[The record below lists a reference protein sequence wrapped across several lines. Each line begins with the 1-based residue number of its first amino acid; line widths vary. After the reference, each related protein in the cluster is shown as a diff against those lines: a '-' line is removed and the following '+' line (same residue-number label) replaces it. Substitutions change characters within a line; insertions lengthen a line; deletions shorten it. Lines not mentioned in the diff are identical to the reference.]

1 MCKAWASRRLA
12 ATALPDQTCWMSSGL
27 LEDAS
32 FNQSPD
38 FGNVDL
44 FSADRPLADAAARGG
59 LDLAGL
65 SACGKDYGAA
75 DTLDLGRIANES
87 PPKLHIVDGK
97 GNRIDFVEFHPA
109 YHTLMAKSIGHGI
122 HASAH
127 DGSDKPAAVS
137 TRAVRLYLATQA
149 ESGHMCPIT
158 MTHACIGALRSE
170 QALLAKWLP
179 KIQTRTYDPRPL
191 PWWEK
196 NGVTLGMGMTER
208 QGGTDVRANVT
219 QAVAHGDH
227 VEITGHKWFM
237 SAPMCDAFLV
247 LAQAPGGLTCYL
259 MPRYRPDGSQNA
271 IRFQRLKDKL
281 GNKSNASSEVEF
293 HGAYA
298 ERVGA
303 EGAGVRT
310 IIEMVNLTRLDCA
323 IASAGQS
330 RIALSQA
337 LNHIRHR
344 SVFQRRL
351 ADQPSM
357 RATVADLALE
367 LEAQVAL
374 VFRLCRASERA
385 ASDPAEA
392 AYVRLLTPA
401 VKFLVCKTTPQ
412 IVYEA
417 LECLGGNG
425 YTEDLPL
432 ARYFRESPLNA
443 IWEGS
448 GNVMALD
455 VLRAAGRHPDQ
466 AMTTVGALTRTA
478 SAAFDVRP
486 LAETLA
492 TMLRSGDAERRARFL
507 CEGLA
512 KIAALAALA
521 EAKSDFATLY
531 GDTRLSGTTFA
542 QFGTADLG
550 GAEEALMDRALAA

>member
-1 MCKAWASRRLA
+1 
-12 ATALPDQTCWMSSGL
+12 MSSAL
-27 LEDAS
+27 LEDPAI
-32 FNQSPD
+32 NQSPP
-38 FGNVDL
+38 FGDVDL
-44 FSADRPLADAAARGG
+44 FGADRPLVDAARRAG
-59 LDLAGL
+59 LDLDAL
-65 SACGKDYGAA
+65 SACGKDYGATA
-75 DTLDLGRIANES
+75 TLDLGRVANEN
-87 PPKLHIVDGK
+87 PPKLHIMDGR

-109 YHTLMAKSIGHGI
+109 YHAMMAKSIGHGI

-127 DGSDKPAAVS
+127 DGSDKPAPMSA
-137 TRAVRLYLATQA
+137 RAVRLYLATQA
-149 ESGHMCPIT
+149 ESGHMCPVT
-158 MTHACIGALRSE
+158 MTHACIGALSAE
-170 QALLAKWLP
+170 PALLAKWLP
-179 KIQTRTYDPRPL
+179 RIQTRDYDPRPL

-196 NGVTLGMGMTER
+196 KGVTLGMGMTER
-208 QGGTDVRANVT
+208 QGGTDVRANIT
-219 QAVAHGDH
+219 EARAHGDH

-247 LAQAPGGLTCYL
+247 LAQARNGETEGGLTCYL
-259 MPRYRPDGSQNA
+259 LPRYRPDGSQNA

-337 LNHIRHR
+337 VHHIRYR
-344 SVFQRRL
+344 SVFQRKL
-351 ADQPSM
+351 VDQPAM
-357 RATVADLALE
+357 RATVADMALE

-374 VFRLCRASERA
+374 VFRLCRAAERA
-385 ASDPAEA
+385 ANDPAEA
-392 AYVRLLTPA
+392 AYARLLTPA
-401 VKFLVCKTTPQ
+401 VKFLVCKSTPQ
-412 IVYEA
+412 LVYEA

-425 YTEDLPL
+425 YTEDLPM

-466 AMTTVGALTRTA
+466 AMATVGALA
-478 SAAFDVRP
+478 KAAAPAFDVRP
-486 LAETLA
+486 LADTLA
-492 TMLRSGDAERRARFL
+492 GVLRSGEAERRARFL

-512 KIAALAALA
+512 KIAAVAALA
-521 EAKSDFATLY
+521 EAGSQFAPLY
-531 GDTRLSGTTFA
+531 GHARLGTKSLA
-542 QFGTADLG
+542 HFGTVELG
-550 GAEEALMDRALAA
+550 SSETQLIDRALAA

>member
-1 MCKAWASRRLA
+1 M
-12 ATALPDQTCWMSSGL
+12 TGTF

-32 FNQSPD
+32 FNQSPA
-38 FGNVDL
+38 FGDVNL
-44 FSADRPLADAAARGG
+44 FTADRPLSDAATRCG
-59 LDLAGL
+59 LDLRAL

-75 DTLDLGRIANES
+75 GTLDLGRLANEN
-87 PPKLHIVDGK
+87 PPKLKTMDGR

-109 YHTLMAKSIGHGI
+109 YHALMAKSIGWGI

-127 DGSDKPAAVS
+127 DGSDALIDDRGGPMAS
-137 TRAVRLYLATQA
+137 RAVRLYLATQA
-149 ESGHMCPIT
+149 ESGHLCPIT
-158 MTHACIGALRSE
+158 MTHACVGALRSE
-170 QALLAKWLP
+170 PALLAKWLP
-179 KIQTRTYDPRPL
+179 KIQTRTYDPAAR

-196 NGVTLGMGMTER
+196 TGVTLGMGMTER
-208 QGGTDVRANVT
+208 QGGTDVRANIT
-219 QAVAHGDH
+219 EAASHGDH

-247 LAQAPGGLTCYL
+247 LAQAAGGLTCYL
-259 MPRYRPDGSQNA
+259 MPRYRPDGSHNA

-323 IASAGQS
+323 VASAGQM

-337 LNHIRHR
+337 IHHVRHR
-344 SVFQRRL
+344 SVFQKKL
-351 ADQPSM
+351 ADQPAM
-357 RATVADLALE
+357 RAVVADMALE

-374 VFRLCRASERA
+374 VFRLAQAVDKGET
-385 ASDPAEA
+385 
-392 AYVRLLTPA
+392 AYARLLTPA
-401 VKFLVCKTTPQ
+401 VKFLVCKSTPQ
-412 IVYEA
+412 VVYES

-425 YTEDLPL
+425 YTEDLPM

-455 VLRAAGRHPDQ
+455 VLRAAGRHPEASLDTLARLVRTASQ
-466 AMTTVGALTRTA
+466 AFDVGALARSLERT
-478 SAAFDVRP
+478 
-486 LAETLA
+486 
-492 TMLRSGDAERRARFL
+492 LRSPDAERRARFV

-512 KIAALAALA
+512 RIAALAALV
-521 EAKSDFATLY
+521 EARSDFATLY
-531 GDTRLSGTTFA
+531 GDARLGDGGFA

-550 GAEEALMDRALAA
+550 SAELALMDRALAA

>member
-1 MCKAWASRRLA
+1 
-12 ATALPDQTCWMSSGL
+12 MSSGL

-38 FGNVDL
+38 FGDVDL
-44 FSADRPLADAAARGG
+44 FSADRPLADAAQRAG

-75 DTLDLGRIANES
+75 GTLDLGRIANEN

-109 YHTLMAKSIGHGI
+109 YHALMAKSIGHGI

-127 DGSDKPAAVS
+127 DGSDKPAPVS

-170 QALLAKWLP
+170 PALLGKWLP
-179 KIQTRTYDPRPL
+179 KIQTRTYDPRAL

-208 QGGTDVRANVT
+208 QGGTDVRANIT
-219 QAVAHGDH
+219 QAVPAGDH

-247 LAQAPGGLTCYL
+247 LAQAAGDLTCYL

-293 HGAYA
+293 HGAFA
-298 ERVGA
+298 ERVGP

-323 IASAGQS
+323 IASAGQM

-401 VKFLVCKTTPQ
+401 VKFLVCKTHAADRLRGARVPGRQ
-412 IVYEA
+412 RLHRGPAAGPLLPRIA
-417 LECLGGNG
+417 AQRHLGRFGQRHG
-425 YTEDLPL
+425 
-432 ARYFRESPLNA
+432 AR
-443 IWEGS
+443 
-448 GNVMALD
+448 
-455 VLRAAGRHPDQ
+455 RAARRRPPSRPGDGDRGRSHQDGFGGVRR
-466 AMTTVGALTRTA
+466 AAACRDAGHGAALRRRR
-478 SAAFDVRP
+478 AARAFPLRRP
-486 LAETLA
+486 GQDR
-492 TMLRSGDAERRARFL
+492 RSGRS
-507 CEGLA
+507 C
-512 KIAALAALA
+512 
-521 EAKSDFATLY
+521 
-531 GDTRLSGTTFA
+531 
-542 QFGTADLG
+542 
-550 GAEEALMDRALAA
+550 

>member
-1 MCKAWASRRLA
+1 
-12 ATALPDQTCWMSSGL
+12 
-27 LEDAS
+27 
-32 FNQSPD
+32 
-38 FGNVDL
+38 
-44 FSADRPLADAAARGG
+44 
-59 LDLAGL
+59 
-65 SACGKDYGAA
+65 
-75 DTLDLGRIANES
+75 
-87 PPKLHIVDGK
+87 
-97 GNRIDFVEFHPA
+97 
-109 YHTLMAKSIGHGI
+109 
-122 HASAH
+122 
-127 DGSDKPAAVS
+127 
-137 TRAVRLYLATQA
+137 
-149 ESGHMCPIT
+149 
-158 MTHACIGALRSE
+158 
-170 QALLAKWLP
+170 
-179 KIQTRTYDPRPL
+179 
-191 PWWEK
+191 
-196 NGVTLGMGMTER
+196 
-208 QGGTDVRANVT
+208 
-219 QAVAHGDH
+219 
-227 VEITGHKWFM
+227 
-237 SAPMCDAFLV
+237 
-247 LAQAPGGLTCYL
+247 

-298 ERVGA
+298 ERVGP

-351 ADQPSM
+351 VDQPAM

-385 ASDPAEA
+385 ASDPTEA

-401 VKFLVCKTTPQ
+401 VKFLVCKSTPQ
-412 IVYEA
+412 LVYEA

-466 AMTTVGALTRTA
+466 AMATVGALTKTA

-492 TMLRSGDAERRARFL
+492 RMLRSGDAERRARFL

-512 KIAALAALA
+512 RIAALAALA

-531 GDTRLSGTTFA
+531 GDTRLGGAKFS

-550 GAEEALMDRALAA
+550 GAAETR

>member
-1 MCKAWASRRLA
+1 MTTSF
-12 ATALPDQTCWMSSGL
+12 

-32 FNQSPD
+32 FNQSPA
-38 FGNVDL
+38 FGDVDL
-44 FSADRPLADAAARGG
+44 FGADRALADAAQRAG
-59 LDLAGL
+59 LDLAAL
-65 SACGKDYGAA
+65 SVCGRDYGAA
-75 DTLDLGRIANES
+75 ETLDLGRVANEN
-87 PPKLHIVDGK
+87 PPKLRLMDGK
-97 GNRIDFVEFHPA
+97 GNRLDFVEFHPA
-109 YHTLMAKSIGHGI
+109 YHALMAKSIGHGI
-122 HASAH
+122 HASTH
-127 DGSDKPAAVS
+127 DGSDSTAPVSARAA
-137 TRAVRLYLATQA
+137 RLYLATQA

-158 MTHACIGALRSE
+158 MTHACVGALRSE
-170 QALLAKWLP
+170 PAALAKWLP
-179 KIQTRTYDPRPL
+179 HIRTRTYDPRPL
-191 PWWEK
+191 PWREK
-196 NGVTLGMGMTER
+196 KGVTLGMGMTER
-208 QGGTDVRANVT
+208 QGGTDVRANIT
-219 QAVAHGDH
+219 RATAHGDH
-227 VEITGHKWFM
+227 VEISGHKWFM

-247 LAQAPGGLTCYL
+247 LAQAEGGLTCYL
-259 MPRYRPDGSQNA
+259 MPRYRPDGSKNQ

-323 IASAGQS
+323 IASAGQM

-344 SVFQRRL
+344 TVFQRRL
-351 ADQPSM
+351 VDQPAM

-374 VFRLCRASERA
+374 VFRLCRAAEHA
-385 ASDPAEA
+385 HDPAEA

-401 VKFLVCKTTPQ
+401 VKFLVCKSTPQ
-412 IVYEA
+412 VVYEA

-466 AMTTVGALTRTA
+466 AMATVERLTK
-478 SAAFDVRP
+478 SAVTAFDVRP
-486 LAETLA
+486 LAQSLA
-492 TMLRSGDAERRARFL
+492 TVLRSGEAERRARFV

-512 KIAALAALA
+512 RMAALAALA
-521 EAKSDFATLY
+521 ESGSAFATLY
-531 GDTRLSGTTFA
+531 GDARLRSAGFT
-542 QFGTADLG
+542 QFGTSDLG
-550 GAEEALMDRALAA
+550 GAEHDLMNRALAS

>member
-1 MCKAWASRRLA
+1 
-12 ATALPDQTCWMSSGL
+12 MSSGL
-27 LEDAS
+27 LEDAA
-32 FNQSPD
+32 FNLSPA
-38 FGNVDL
+38 FGDIDL
-44 FSADRPLADAAARGG
+44 FSADRALVDGARRAG

-75 DTLDLGRIANES
+75 ETLDLGRVANEN
-87 PPKLHIVDGK
+87 PPKLHIMDGR

-109 YHTLMAKSIGHGI
+109 YHAMMAKSIGHGI

-127 DGSDKPAAVS
+127 DGSDKPAAMS
-137 TRAVRLYLATQA
+137 ARAVRLYLATQA
-149 ESGHMCPIT
+149 ESGHMCPVT
-158 MTHACIGALRSE
+158 MTHACIGALRAE
-170 QALLAKWLP
+170 PTLLERWLP
-179 KIQTRTYDPRPL
+179 RIQTREYDPRPL

-196 NGVTLGMGMTER
+196 KGVTLGMGMTER
-208 QGGTDVRANVT
+208 QGGTDVRANIT
-219 QAVAHGDH
+219 EAVARGDH

-247 LAQAPGGLTCYL
+247 LAQAQDGLTCYL

-293 HGAYA
+293 HAAYA
-298 ERVGA
+298 ERVGP

-323 IASAGQS
+323 IASAGQM

-344 SVFQRRL
+344 SVFQRKL
-351 ADQPSM
+351 IDQPSM

-374 VFRLCRASERA
+374 VFRLCRASER
-385 ASDPAEA
+385 SGTDPAEA
-392 AYVRLLTPA
+392 AYARLLTPA
-401 VKFLVCKTTPQ
+401 VKFLVCKSTPQ
-412 IVYEA
+412 VIYEA

-455 VLRAAGRHPDQ
+455 VLRAAGRHPEQ
-466 AMTTVGALTRTA
+466 AMATVGALA
-478 SAAFDVRP
+478 KIAAVAFDVRP

-492 TMLRSGDAERRARFL
+492 NVLRSGEAERRARFL

-521 EAKSDFATLY
+521 EAKSEFATLY
-531 GDTRLSGTTFA
+531 GDTRLRGERFA

-550 GAEEALMDRALAA
+550 SAESSLIDRALAA

>member
-1 MCKAWASRRLA
+1 
-12 ATALPDQTCWMSSGL
+12 MSSGL

-32 FNQSPD
+32 FNQSPA
-38 FGNVDL
+38 FGDVDL
-44 FSADRPLADAAARGG
+44 FTADRPLADAAARAG
-59 LDLAGL
+59 LDLASL
-65 SACGKDYGAA
+65 AACGRDYGSAE
-75 DTLDLGRIANES
+75 TLDLGRIANEN
-87 PPKLHIVDGK
+87 PPKLRTMDGK
-97 GNRIDFVEFHPA
+97 GNRLDLVEFHPA
-109 YHTLMAKSIGHGI
+109 YHAMMAKSIGHGI

-127 DGSDKPAAVS
+127 DGSDRAGPVS

-149 ESGHMCPIT
+149 ESGHMCPVT
-158 MTHACIGALRSE
+158 MTHACVGALRAE
-170 QALLAKWLP
+170 PAVLERWLP

-196 NGVTLGMGMTER
+196 KGVTLGMGMTER
-208 QGGTDVRANVT
+208 QGGTDVRANIT
-219 QAVAHGDH
+219 QATPAGDH

-247 LAQAPGGLTCYL
+247 LAQSEAGLTCYL
-259 MPRYRPDGSQNA
+259 MPRYRPDGSKNQ

-293 HGAYA
+293 HGAWG
-298 ERVGA
+298 ERVGP
-303 EGAGVRT
+303 EGGGVRT

-337 LNHIRHR
+337 LHHIRNR

-357 RATVADLALE
+357 RATVADMALE

-385 ASDPAEA
+385 AADPAEA

-401 VKFLVCKTTPQ
+401 VKFLVCKSTPQ
-412 IVYEA
+412 LVYES

-455 VLRAAGRHPDQ
+455 VLRAASRHPDQ
-466 AMTTVGALTRTA
+466 AMATVGALAKTA
-478 SAAFDVRP
+478 SQAFDVRP
-486 LAETLA
+486 MAETLA
-492 TMLRSGDAERRARFL
+492 MVLRSGEAERRARFL

-512 KIAALAALA
+512 RIAALAALA
-521 EAKSDFATLY
+521 EAGSDFAALY
-531 GDTRLSGTTFA
+531 GDTRLRGGHFS
-542 QFGTADLG
+542 QFGTPDLG
-550 GAEEALMDRALAA
+550 GAEIELMDRALAA

>member
-1 MCKAWASRRLA
+1 
-12 ATALPDQTCWMSSGL
+12 MSSAL
-27 LEDAS
+27 LEGAA
-32 FNQSPD
+32 FNQSPN
-38 FGNVDL
+38 FGDIDL
-44 FSADRPLADAAARGG
+44 FGADRPLVDAAQRAG

-65 SACGKDYGAA
+65 SACGTDYGAA
-75 DTLDLGRIANES
+75 ETLDLGRVANEN
-87 PPKLHIVDGK
+87 PPKLRIMDGR

-109 YHTLMAKSIGHGI
+109 YHAMMAKSIGHGI

-127 DGSDKPAAVS
+127 DGSDKPAPMS

-149 ESGHMCPIT
+149 ESGHMCPVT
-158 MTHACIGALRSE
+158 MTHACVGALRAE
-170 QALLAKWLP
+170 PGLLAKWLP
-179 KIQTRTYDPRPL
+179 KIQTRIYDARPL

-208 QGGTDVRANVT
+208 QGGTDVRANIT

-227 VEITGHKWFM
+227 SEITGHKWFM

-247 LAQAPGGLTCYL
+247 LAQAQGGLSCYL

-271 IRFQRLKDKL
+271 IRLQRLKDKL

-298 ERVGA
+298 ERVGP

-323 IASAGQS
+323 IASAGQM

-385 ASDPAEA
+385 AADPAEA

-401 VKFLVCKTTPQ
+401 IKFLVCKTAPQ
-412 IVYEA
+412 VIYES

-466 AMTTVGALTRTA
+466 AMATVDALAKAA

-486 LAETLA
+486 LTETLA
-492 TMLRSGDAERRARFL
+492 NVLRSGEAERRARFL

-512 KIAALAALA
+512 VTAALAALV

-531 GDTRLSGTTFA
+531 GHTRLGGSRFA

-550 GAEEALMDRALAA
+550 GAEQALTDRALAA

>member
-1 MCKAWASRRLA
+1 
-12 ATALPDQTCWMSSGL
+12 MSSAL
-27 LEDAS
+27 LEEPAL
-32 FNQSPD
+32 NQSPP
-38 FGNVDL
+38 FGDVDL
-44 FSADRPLADAAARGG
+44 FGSDRPLVDAARRVG
-59 LDLAGL
+59 LDLAAL
-65 SACGKDYGAA
+65 SACGKDYGSAA
-75 DTLDLGRIANES
+75 TLDLGRVANEN
-87 PPKLHIVDGK
+87 PPKLRIMDGR

-109 YHTLMAKSIGHGI
+109 YHALMAKSIGHGI

-127 DGSDKPAAVS
+127 DGSDQAAPMS
-137 TRAVRLYLATQA
+137 ARAVRLYLATQA

-158 MTHACIGALRSE
+158 MTHACIGALRAE
-170 QALLAKWLP
+170 PALLAKWLP
-179 KIQTRTYDPRPL
+179 RIQTRDYDPRPL

-196 NGVTLGMGMTER
+196 KGVTLGMGMTER
-208 QGGTDVRANVT
+208 QGGTDVRANIT
-219 QAVAHGDH
+219 EAEACGDH

-247 LAQAPGGLTCYL
+247 LAQAEGGLTCYL
-259 MPRYRPDGSQNA
+259 MPRYRPDGSRNA

-293 HGAYA
+293 HAAYA
-298 ERVGA
+298 ERVGP

-337 LNHIRHR
+337 VHHIRHR
-344 SVFQRRL
+344 SVFQRKL
-351 ADQPSM
+351 VDQPAM
-357 RATVADLALE
+357 RAVVADMALE

-374 VFRLCRASERA
+374 VFRLCRAAERA
-385 ASDPAEA
+385 TLDPAEA
-392 AYVRLLTPA
+392 AYARLLTPA
-401 VKFLVCKTTPQ
+401 VKFLVCKSTPQ
-412 IVYEA
+412 LVYEA

-425 YTEDLPL
+425 YTEDLAM

-466 AMTTVGALTRTA
+466 AMATLGTLAKTA
-478 SAAFDVRP
+478 AHAFDVRP
-486 LAETLA
+486 LADSLA
-492 TMLRSGDAERRARFL
+492 NLLKSSEAERRARFV

-512 KIAALAALA
+512 KIAAVAALA
-521 EAKSDFATLY
+521 EAGSDFSQLY
-531 GDTRLSGTTFA
+531 AHTRLSAAGFSH
-542 QFGTADLG
+542 FGTVDLG
-550 GAEEALMDRALAA
+550 DAEIPLIERALAA

>member
-1 MCKAWASRRLA
+1 
-12 ATALPDQTCWMSSGL
+12 MSSGF

-32 FNQSPD
+32 FNQSPA
-38 FGNVDL
+38 FGDVDL
-44 FSADRPLADAAARGG
+44 FAADRPLADAAARAG
-59 LDLAGL
+59 LDLGAL
-65 SACGKDYGAA
+65 SACARDYGSAE
-75 DTLDLGRIANES
+75 TLDLGRLANEN
-87 PPKLHIVDGK
+87 PPKLRLMDGK
-97 GNRIDFVEFHPA
+97 GNRLDLVEFHPA
-109 YHTLMAKSIGHGI
+109 YHALMHKSIGYGI

-127 DGSDKPAAVS
+127 ETDQSGSDKPAAMS
-137 TRAVRLYLATQA
+137 ARAVRLYLATQA

-158 MTHACIGALRSE
+158 MTHACVGALRAE
-170 QALLAKWLP
+170 PVQLATWLP

-196 NGVTLGMGMTER
+196 KGVTLGMGMTER
-208 QGGTDVRANVT
+208 QGGTDVRANIT
-219 QAVAHGDH
+219 TAKGHGEH
-227 VEITGHKWFM
+227 AEITGHKWFM

-247 LAQAPGGLTCYL
+247 LAQAEGGLTCYL
-259 MPRYRPDGSQNA
+259 MPRHRPDGSQNA

-293 HGAYA
+293 HGAWA

-303 EGAGVRT
+303 EGAGIRT

-337 LNHIRHR
+337 IHHIRNR

-351 ADQPSM
+351 VDQPSM
-357 RATVADLALE
+357 RAVVADMALE

-374 VFRLCRASERA
+374 VFRLCRAAERA
-385 ASDPAEA
+385 LEDPREA
-392 AYVRLLTPA
+392 AYARLLTPA
-401 VKFLVCKTTPQ
+401 IKFLVCKSTPQ
-412 IVYEA
+412 LVYEA

-425 YTEDLPL
+425 YTEDLPM

-455 VLRAAGRHPDQ
+455 VLRAAGRHPEAATD
-466 AMTTVGALTRTA
+466 TLSRLVRTA
-478 SAAFDVRP
+478 DKAFKVGP
-486 LAETLA
+486 LAQALERTLK
-492 TMLRSGDAERRARFL
+492 SGDAERRARFL

-512 KIAALAALA
+512 KIAAVAALVEAGSPFAALYA
-521 EAKSDFATLY
+521 ES
-531 GDTRLSGTTFA
+531 RLGSQHFA
-542 QFGTADLG
+542 QYGAADLG
-550 GAEEALMDRALAA
+550 NAETALIDRALAA

>member
-1 MCKAWASRRLA
+1 M
-12 ATALPDQTCWMSSGL
+12 TSGL

-38 FGNVDL
+38 FGDVDL
-44 FSADRPLADAAARGG
+44 FSADRPLADAAARAG

-75 DTLDLGRIANES
+75 DMLDLGRVANEN

-109 YHTLMAKSIGHGI
+109 YHGLMAKSIGHGI

-127 DGSDKPAAVS
+127 DGSDKPAPAS

-158 MTHACIGALRSE
+158 MTHACVGALRAE
-170 QALLAKWLP
+170 PALLAKWLT

-208 QGGTDVRANVT
+208 QGGTDVRANIT
-219 QAVAHGDH
+219 QAVAVGDH

-247 LAQAPGGLTCYL
+247 LAQARDGSKEGGLTCYL
-259 MPRYRPDGSQNA
+259 MPRYRPYGSQNA

-323 IASAGQS
+323 IASAGQM
-330 RIALSQA
+330 RFGLSQA
-337 LNHIRHR
+337 LSHIRNR
-344 SVFQRRL
+344 SVFQKRL
-351 ADQPSM
+351 VDQPSM
-357 RATVADLALE
+357 RAVVADLALE

-374 VFRLCRASERA
+374 VFRLASAVDKA
-385 ASDPAEA
+385 AVDTGEA
-392 AYVRLLTPA
+392 AYARLLTPA
-401 VKFLVCKTTPQ
+401 IKFLICKSAPQ
-412 IVYEA
+412 VVYES

-425 YTEDLPL
+425 YTEDLPM
-432 ARYFRESPLNA
+432 ARLYREAPLNA

-455 VLRAAGRHPDQ
+455 VLRAAARHPD
-466 AMTTVGALTRTA
+466 ASMDTLSRLVRTA
-478 SAAFDVRP
+478 SQAFHVGP
-486 LAETLA
+486 LAQSLEHTLK
-492 TMLRSGDAERRARFL
+492 SPDAERRARF
-507 CEGLA
+507 
-512 KIAALAALA
+512 
-521 EAKSDFATLY
+521 
-531 GDTRLSGTTFA
+531 
-542 QFGTADLG
+542 
-550 GAEEALMDRALAA
+550 

>member
-1 MCKAWASRRLA
+1 
-12 ATALPDQTCWMSSGL
+12 MSSGL
-27 LEDAS
+27 LEDAA

-38 FGNVDL
+38 FGDVDL

-59 LDLAGL
+59 LDPAGL

-75 DTLDLGRIANES
+75 GTLDLGRVANEN

-109 YHTLMAKSIGHGI
+109 YHALMAKSIGHGI

-127 DGSDKPAAVS
+127 DGSDRPGPVS

-158 MTHACIGALRSE
+158 MTHACIGALRAE
-170 QALLAKWLP
+170 PTLLARWLP

-208 QGGTDVRANVT
+208 QGGTDVRANIT
-219 QAVAHGDH
+219 QAMPHGDH

-247 LAQAPGGLTCYL
+247 LAQAKNGAKENGLTCYL

-281 GNKSNASSEVEF
+281 GNKSNASTEVEF

-401 VKFLVCKTTPQ
+401 VKFLVCKSTPQ

-466 AMTTVGALTRTA
+466 AMATVGALTNTA
-478 SAAFDVRP
+478 SAAFDARP

-492 TMLRSGDAERRARFL
+492 TVLRSGDAERRARFL

-521 EAKSDFATLY
+521 EAKSDFAALY
-531 GDTRLSGTTFA
+531 GDTRLKAARFA

-550 GAEEALMDRALAA
+550 GAEQALMDRALAP

>member
-1 MCKAWASRRLA
+1 M
-12 ATALPDQTCWMSSGL
+12 TGF

-32 FNQSPD
+32 FNQSPA
-38 FGNVDL
+38 FGDVDL
-44 FSADRPLADAAARGG
+44 FSADKPLAEAAVRCG
-59 LDLAGL
+59 LDTKALA
-65 SACGKDYGAA
+65 ACGKDYGSAE
-75 DTLDLGRIANES
+75 TLDLGRVANEN
-87 PPKLHIVDGK
+87 PPRLRTMDGK

-109 YHTLMAKSIGHGI
+109 YHALMAKSIGWGI
-122 HASAH
+122 HSGAH
-127 DGSDKPAAVS
+127 DGSEPAAPLTS
-137 TRAVRLYLATQA
+137 RGMRLYLATQA
-149 ESGHMCPIT
+149 ESGHLCPIT
-158 MTHACIGALRSE
+158 MTHACIGALKSE
-170 QALLAKWLP
+170 PEVLKKWQA
-179 KIQTRTYDPRPL
+179 KIVSREYDRRPL

-196 NGVTLGMGMTER
+196 TGVTFGMGMTER
-208 QGGTDVRANVT
+208 QGGTDVRANIT
-219 QAVAHGDH
+219 EAAPHGDH
-227 VEITGHKWFM
+227 VEISGHKWFM

-323 IASAGQS
+323 IASAGQM
-330 RIALSQA
+330 RFGLSQA
-337 LNHIRHR
+337 LNHIRNR

-357 RATVADLALE
+357 RAVVADIALE
-367 LEAQVAL
+367 LEAQIAL
-374 VFRLCRASERA
+374 AFRL
-385 ASDPAEA
+385 
-392 AYVRLLTPA
+392 AYAVDKGAVDKGETAYARLLTPA
-401 VKFLVCKTTPQ
+401 VKFLICKSTPHA
-412 IVYEA
+412 VYES

-432 ARYFRESPLNA
+432 ARLYREAPLNA

-455 VLRAAGRHPDQ
+455 MLRAAGRAPD
-466 AMTTVGALTRTA
+466 ATMETVGALVRTA
-478 SAAFDVRP
+478 SKAFDVRP
-486 LAETLA
+486 LAVALEKTLK
-492 TMLRSGDAERRARFL
+492 SPDAERRARFL

-512 KIAALAALA
+512 RLAALAALA
-521 EAKSDFATLY
+521 EANSPFAALY
-531 GDTRLSGTTFA
+531 GDARLTGF
-542 QFGTADLG
+542 QFSQYGAADLG
-550 GAEEALMDRALAA
+550 SAETALMDRALAA

>member
-1 MCKAWASRRLA
+1 
-12 ATALPDQTCWMSSGL
+12 MSSGL
-27 LEDAS
+27 LEDAA

-38 FGNVDL
+38 FGDVDL
-44 FSADRPLADAAARGG
+44 FSADRPLADAAARAG

-75 DTLDLGRIANES
+75 GTLDLGRVANEN
-87 PPKLHIVDGK
+87 PPRLHIMDGK

-109 YHTLMAKSIGHGI
+109 YHALMAKSIGHGI

-127 DGSDKPAAVS
+127 DGSDPPAPVS

-158 MTHACIGALRSE
+158 MTHACIGALRAE
-170 QALLAKWLP
+170 PALLARWLP
-179 KIQTRTYDPRPL
+179 RIQTRTYDPRAAAVVGEERRHPGHGHDRA
-191 PWWEK
+191 PGRHRRARQHHRRPRRRAIMSRSPAT
-196 NGVTLGMGMTER
+196 NGSCRRRCAMPF
-208 QGGTDVRANVT
+208 
-219 QAVAHGDH
+219 
-227 VEITGHKWFM
+227 WC
-237 SAPMCDAFLV
+237 SAAGSTR
-247 LAQAPGGLTCYL
+247 GGLTCYL

-298 ERVGA
+298 ERVGP

-337 LNHIRHR
+337 LNHIRNR

-351 ADQPSM
+351 VDQPSM

-401 VKFLVCKTTPQ
+401 VKFLVCKSTPQ
-412 IVYEA
+412 LVYEA

-425 YTEDLPL
+425 YSEELPL

-455 VLRAAGRHPDQ
+455 VLRAAGRHPEQ
-466 AMTTVGALTRTA
+466 AMATLGALTKTA

-486 LAETLA
+486 LAETLG
-492 TMLRSGDAERRARFL
+492 TVLRSGDAERRARFL

-531 GDTRLSGTTFA
+531 GDTRLAGPKFA

-550 GAEEALMDRALAA
+550 GAEQALMDRALAA